1 MPKSKT
7 FVDEMEEAADAY
19 RRAYTTG
26 LGLDPDKDYIEAAKE
41 AATKFA
47 GEVEKGA
54 RNYGRAYKE
63 GLGMKPD
70 TAYEKKRGGSVKKI
84 RGYD

>member
-19 RRAYTTG
+19 RKAYKAG
-26 LGLDPDKDYIEAAKE
+26 LGLDPEKDYVEAAKE

-47 GEVEKGA
+47 GEVGKGA
-54 RNYGRAYKE
+54 RNYGRVYKE

-70 TAYEKKRGGSVKKI
+70 TPYEKKRGGRI

>member
-1 MPKSKT
+1 MPKSKS

-19 RRAYTTG
+19 RKAYKAG
-26 LGLDPDKDYIEAAKE
+26 LGLDPEKDYVAAAKE
-41 AATKFA
+41 KAAELA
-47 GEVEKGA
+47 DDLGKGA

-70 TAYEKKRGGSVKKI
+70 TPYEKKRGGRI